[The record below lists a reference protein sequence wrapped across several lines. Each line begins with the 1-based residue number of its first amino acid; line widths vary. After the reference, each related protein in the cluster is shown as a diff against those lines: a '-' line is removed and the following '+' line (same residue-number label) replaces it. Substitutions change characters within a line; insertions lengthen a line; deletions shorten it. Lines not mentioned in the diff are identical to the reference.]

1 LPRLFFSKRVATA
14 AHTKTTRTVI
24 KPQALFHTTSRTH
37 ITKMSKSRSKAANA
51 STSVVSV
58 ASDADIADVDESTAP
73 VIVKRKGLNAAAPA
87 AAAATSTS
95 TDKKRARASTSSVRS
110 AKAEKK
116 KPSKTSKAAAAQQ
129 DDVETEPEAE
139 LETEAEPEA
148 EAELEEPAPK
158 KRKSRTPSAAST
170 TASTTT
176 TKTRKPRANASTA
189 STASVGGTAKTK
201 TKTKTAVDVDEGA
214 SSKSKSKTK
223 SNSKSKTKAKAA
235 ADDADGDVEAAVTS
249 IEEFAATWQP
259 WGAKGR
265 ATPEAWREW
274 CEVLKAMSELPLAVW
289 QRCKR
294 AADKATRKKRNGPKR
309 ERDVLATM
317 QAHAA
322 RIEATL
328 SDAEFAQ
335 LDGKWLA
342 DVLFDGAVPA
352 AELGTSGDLEAL
364 AARVTAQQAP
374 AATVYAVAV
383 AKGFKPLGI
392 VSCRKNDEVGKQL
405 ADAAVRVNRKLPMRH
420 MEQSPFGEIAAD
432 VKYLPAPV
440 AAAVGA
446 DDVDADADDVDA
458 GDADADADA
467 DDVDADA

>member
-1 LPRLFFSKRVATA
+1 MPRLFFSKRVATA
-14 AHTKTTRTVI
+14 THTKTTRTVI

-139 LETEAEPEA
+139 LETEAEAEA

-176 TKTRKPRANASTA
+176 TKTRKPRAKASTA

-201 TKTKTAVDVDEGA
+201 TKTKTAVDVDEDA
-214 SSKSKSKTK
+214 SSKSKTK

-446 DDVDADADDVDA
+446 DDADADADDVDA
-458 GDADADADA
+458 GDADAD
-467 DDVDADA
+467 DVDADA